1 MKLRMLS
8 FRLRPRQN
16 WQMSVLKVKCIQKES
31 LFLDTHWN
39 DDLEVWNTFE
49 LFFFLKT
56 NISKSHLVF
65 FFNKRRPVRY
75 SRYVPK
81 VKIND
86 GMFKSSKNI
95 PILHTFLIKR
105 INFTKITGDLSMGW
119 NLPGRFR
126 SAPVFPP
133 SWWPS
138 VCTDR
143 SGDIRRKSY
152 PAHFW
157 GTRLL
162 PATPFLFCK
171 GIKQELL
178 VCGSID
184 NKCFNV

>member
-1 MKLRMLS
+1 MYTKRISISRHSLKRW
-8 FRLRPRQN
+8 FR
-16 WQMSVLKVKCIQKES
+16 S
-31 LFLDTHWN
+31 LN
-39 DDLEVWNTFE
+39 SFE